1 MVKVDAISRTM
12 ASKSE
17 DETIITEFIVGAFE
31 RMESEDP
38 KVRVTRYDTARR
50 GARNGTIQDRVGQV
64 SIWTSEKR
72 LEGNTTMILCRAWET
87 KCG

>member
-1 MVKVDAISRTM
+1 MGKVDAISRKM

-38 KVRVTRYDTARR
+38 KVETARHDTALS
-50 GARNGTIQDRVGQV
+50 GSENGTRQDRVG
-64 SIWTSEKR
+64 
-72 LEGNTTMILCRAWET
+72 
-87 KCG
+87 